1 MFLPSLKVTVFFI
14 CLCFNMA
21 SYRGQNFRR
30 ASPPLSYAESPPGVH
45 SSPWIRFF
53 NLWRVGKEALCCKF
67 YRQRVCR
74 VLSTSNVFKHL
85 KILNNTQLNPEFEC
99 EGEGVVVG
107 AYSRLGAYSRWALI
121 RGWALIRINTVY
133 IEKYLQLK
141 YTVSIP
147 DKISICLIR
156 GRMESL
162 GNDDVSIVRAR
173 K

>member
-1 MFLPSLKVTVFFI
+1 MV
-14 CLCFNMA
+14 
-21 SYRGQNFRR
+21 
-30 ASPPLSYAESPPGVH
+30 
-45 SSPWIRFF
+45 
-53 NLWRVGKEALCCKF
+53 
-67 YRQRVCR
+67 
-74 VLSTSNVFKHL
+74 
-85 KILNNTQLNPEFEC
+85 
-99 EGEGVVVG
+99 
-107 AYSRLGAYSRWALI
+107 GAYSRWALI

-133 IEKYLQLK
+133 VEKYLQLK